1 MRSKR
6 TIFHLLFFLLASTPL
21 LAQEEQDEI
30 PADLPEGTVF
40 NDSLEV
46 VEDSTQ
52 LQVGIVDTKIH
63 LLSRTYGDSIV
74 LRWAPEDYA
83 TWRYVNRVGM
93 DVLRYSEEH
102 PFEAD
107 TLASRLRPLTLEQF
121 RQRLDRG
128 HKDRQAPDSVFRI
141 PHLLQFPAPV
151 VILMYLVDQ
160 QVRTSGLDKPGR
172 RIDERVFNKITDVRG
187 TIQDMTVAVLE
198 ILADILLHES

>member
-6 TIFHLLFFLLASTPL
+6 TIFHLLFFLLASAPL

-52 LQVGIVDTKIH
+52 MQVGIIDTKIH

-83 TWRYVNRVGM
+83 TWRYINRVGM
-93 DVLRYSEEH
+93 DVLRYS
-102 PFEAD
+102 
-107 TLASRLRPLTLEQF
+107 
-121 RQRLDRG
+121 
-128 HKDRQAPDSVFRI
+128 KDRPFDAEMNFKNNP
-141 PHLLQFPAPV
+141 
-151 VILMYLVDQ
+151 
-160 QVRTSGLDKPGR
+160 
-172 RIDERVFNKITDVRG
+172 
-187 TIQDMTVAVLE
+187 
-198 ILADILLHES
+198 